1 MRPAPQLRIPQGAQ
15 TVLISGRK
23 LNEIMTALKARTP
36 LNTASAGAQGVR
48 GVAATG
54 AAGVAAL
61 DGRRYDPARNYF
73 LTAAFLESVSTAP
86 SPPDSPPR
94 PPPVTRAAS
103 APGRAAHS
111 RRCHASPPAR
121 RVPSAT
127 AKALA
132 LITPRQP
139 AESGPGGWTQ
149 EVPSRTARLALEI
162 ETKVSRALI
171 CAEARPAE
179 EDYILEAVDTNVFE
193 NGSVVATTTHSGVVQ
208 LFETEA
214 DLEDCAVPD
223 FTTTFD
229 PGFDYGGFV
238 DSSYEVDTSSFADLR
253 AAAIAGLTGIAA
265 VAAEQAYEW
274 PEAEWRET
282 SLAPGL
288 ISGVGLLSIGATTAD
303 AYYPQPWSAAA
314 HWARWR
320 MHNRGQC
327 VARVNYEV
335 RKVVSGD
342 LVSSGVLNLAR
353 NAVSDWWTPPALDT
367 SPAERI
373 AVTFPR
379 VRLGPHLGL
388 A

>member
-36 LNTASAGAQGVR
+36 LNAASAGAQGVR

-61 DGRRYDPARNYF
+61 DGRHYDPARNYF
-73 LTAAFLESVSTAP
+73 LTAAFLERLNRSIAARQP
-86 SPPDSPPR
+86 AEA
-94 PPPVTRAAS
+94 AAS
-103 APGRAAHS
+103 DAGGFRAGQGRTLPPLP
-111 RRCHASPPAR
+111 RIASSAEGA
-121 RVPSAT
+121 SAT